1 MDIFSTL
8 YRLHIIP
15 FLKKWKLLGLILGA
29 LDILAIFLA
38 FEFAYLLVYSGKGL
52 GIFFFLDERF
62 LLLFVAITP
71 IWLLVMYLLK
81 ATEIP
86 RTKQYAAIFWEY
98 FLSAGAIFMLLIVI
112 YFLFKLNTVSR
123 TFIVF
128 IPLSG
133 FFFLFTLR
141 IMEYKVFKRYR
152 AKGFNYLNV
161 VLIADGSSLPFIA
174 SMLEHKEWGYKIVS
188 IFTSSEA
195 IKNKYEETIIIL
207 PEDFIEVLNDLMEV
221 DMIDEVLYV
230 KNKVLPSEIR
240 KIVRSCEELG
250 VVFSLMYRDE
260 KLTLSNAVK
269 TQISEYKFLTFINVP
284 HNTYALGVKKIVD
297 IFGSMLGII
306 ILAPVML
313 VMAILIKMSSPGPV
327 IYKQPRVGLRG
338 RQFELLKFR
347 TMVSNAD
354 ELRKELE
361 ELNEADGPAFKIAD
375 DPRVTKI
382 GKFLRKTGLDE
393 LPQLFNILRGE
404 MSLIGPRPPLPEET
418 TQYER
423 WQLRRLSVKPGLSC
437 FWQIKPDRNNIKFEK
452 WMELDLAYIDNWS
465 LRLDFVILLKTVKTI
480 FHKTGL

>member
-15 FLKKWKLLGLILGA
+15 FLKRWKLLNFILGA
-29 LDILAIFLA
+29 LDILAIFMA
-38 FEFAYLLVYSGKGL
+38 FECAYLIVYSGAVRGY
-52 GIFFFLDERF
+52 FFFLDQRF
-62 LLLFVAITP
+62 LLLFAGITP
-71 IWLLVMYLLK
+71 LWLLAMYLLK

-86 RTKQYAAIFWEY
+86 RTKQYTAIFWEY
-98 FLSAGAIFMLLIVI
+98 FLSAGAIFMLLILL
-112 YFLFKLNTVSR
+112 YFIFKLYTVSR
-123 TFIVF
+123 TFIILIPVF
-128 IPLSG
+128 G
-133 FFFLFTLR
+133 FLFLFTLR
-141 IMEYKVFKRYR
+141 MMEYTVFKRYR
-152 AKGFNYLNV
+152 SKGFNYLNV
-161 VLIADGSSLPFIA
+161 VLIADTSSLPFIE
-174 SMLEHKEWGYKIVS
+174 SMLEHKEWGYKIVAL
-188 IFTSSEA
+188 FTSSEA
-195 IKNKYEETIIIL
+195 IRKKYEETIIIL

-221 DMIDEVLYV
+221 DMIDEVLYT
-230 KNKVLPSEIR
+230 KSKVLPSEIR

-250 VVFSLMYRDE
+250 VVFSVMYRDE

-269 TQISEYKFLTFINVP
+269 REIANYKFLTFINVP
-284 HNTYALGVKKIVD
+284 HNTYALGVKKIMD
-297 IFGSMLGII
+297 IFGSLLGII
-306 ILAPVML
+306 VLSPLMIM
-313 VMAILIKMSSPGPV
+313 MAILIKLSSAGPV
-327 IYKQPRVGLRG
+327 VYKQPRVGLRG
-338 RQFELLKFR
+338 RQFELFKFR
-347 TMVSNAD
+347 TMVANAD
-354 ELRKELE
+354 EMRKELE

-393 LPQLFNILRGE
+393 LPQLFNVLKGE

-437 FWQIKPDRNNIKFEK
+437 FWQVKPDRNSIKFEK